1 MCVCVCVWVSECM
14 CTHMRSTTFCKN
26 TNRRQDKTKIQ
37 QKTCLE
43 KTDKYKG
50 GNIAKMISLL
60 VSLWERVVNYI
71 FFSKRPIIELI
82 CQRSLNWVWLL
93 LRMKQSVQL
102 YLMSPEHGGHVHL
115 FTNVSLKPDTVL
127 GTPN

>member
-1 MCVCVCVWVSECM
+1 MYNSMNKVCVCVCVCVCEWVSACAH
-14 CTHMRSTTFCKN
+14 TWDLLHSA
-26 TNRRQDKTKIQ
+26 KIR
-37 QKTCLE
+37 TEDME